1 MTCLSQEAPWRALEL
16 PSFLQNSRTQSS
28 PGQQAALPETGS
40 VAPPPV
46 GGPKPAGSFMLRFSM
61 GYSLRRVASSCSDLT
76 QLHLQSYKLTKKNH
90 PRDQIP
96 GHYSRRRT
104 PLWSTAAVSNQL
116 KSAPR
121 FCRPPLCRHP
131 GGLPGPVLA
140 MSKTQEMLME
150 MLKWHAKGIL
160 VNKATL
166 RGWGRRLSSLPWRE
180 LQ

>member
-1 MTCLSQEAPWRALEL
+1 MPWISP
-16 PSFLQNSRTQSS
+16 PSCRTQEHN
-28 PGQQAALPETGS
+28 QVQDDRQLPETGS

-61 GYSLRRVASSCSDLT
+61 GYSLRRVWPALALISRSYTCSLT
-76 QLHLQSYKLTKKNH
+76 NSQKKQNKTKKN

-116 KSAPR
+116 KSALR

>member
-1 MTCLSQEAPWRALEL
+1 MSHPSCRTVLTHNQVWNHRPLLEIC
-16 PSFLQNSRTQSS
+16 
-28 PGQQAALPETGS
+28 S
-40 VAPPPV
+40 VAPPPDCTSTIWE
-46 GGPKPAGSFMLRFSM
+46 PAGSFTAVFGMSH
-61 GYSLRRVASSCSDLT
+61 SLIHAWPALALISHSYTSSVTNS
-76 QLHLQSYKLTKKNH
+76 QK

-96 GHYSRRRT
+96 GHYSRKGT

-121 FCRPPLCRHP
+121 SCRPPLCRHP
-131 GGLPGPVLA
+131 GGLPGPMLA

-150 MLKWHAKGIL
+150 TLKWLAEGIL

>member
-1 MTCLSQEAPWRALEL
+1 MTCHRRLPREPWISH
-16 PSFLQNSRTQSS
+16 PSCRTHVIKSRTTGIYWKLSLSLRSALTASS
-28 PGQQAALPETGS
+28 
-40 VAPPPV
+40 
-46 GGPKPAGSFMLRFSM
+46 PKPAGSFIARFSM
-61 GYSLRRVASSCSDLT
+61 GDGLIGMRSALALISRSYTSSLTNS
-76 QLHLQSYKLTKKNH
+76 QKPH
-90 PRDQIP
+90 DQIP
-96 GHYSRRRT
+96 GHYSRKGT
-104 PLWSTAAVSNQL
+104 PLWSTAAVSYQL

-131 GGLPGPVLA
+131 GGLPGPMLA

-150 MLKWHAKGIL
+150 MLKWHAEGIL